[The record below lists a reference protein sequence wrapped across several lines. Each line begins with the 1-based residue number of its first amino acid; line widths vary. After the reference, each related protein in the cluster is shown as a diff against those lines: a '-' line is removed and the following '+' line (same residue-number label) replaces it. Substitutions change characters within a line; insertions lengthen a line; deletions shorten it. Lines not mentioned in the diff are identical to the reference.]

1 MKTKPTRF
9 FLAAA
14 ARLRM
19 LRNELVAWLEVLLV
33 ARRNPKRSFEV
44 KSVQRVCRMEWLFE
58 ANMSSVQSGR
68 AWAYGWWGS
77 AVARSA

>member
-44 KSVQRVCRMEWLFE
+44 KKECPKSVHDGM
-58 ANMSSVQSGR
+58 AI
-68 AWAYGWWGS
+68 
-77 AVARSA
+77 

>member
-44 KSVQRVCRMEWLFE
+44 KSVQRVCMMEWLFE
-58 ANMSSVQSGR
+58 ANMSSLQSGR
-68 AWAYGWWGS
+68 AWAYGWCGS
-77 AVARSA
+77 AGARSA